1 MLIESEAVLD
11 TMLPKGVKDFLPGKA
26 PKIEYLDR
34 TLHDTFARWGFRP
47 VIPPSLEYLHV
58 LEKGLG
64 EGLREKTF
72 RFDDR
77 QSGRLVAFP
86 PDITPQVARIV
97 ATRMQDIP
105 LPLRLCYS
113 GRVLRHAEQQTGKDR
128 EIFQAGVEL
137 IGLESPEADAE
148 MIAMAVEC
156 LKALNAGEFTIDIGQ
171 VEFFRGVMAE
181 LPLPGRLARDV
192 QTAIAR
198 KDLSGLQ
205 GLLAEAPLN
214 DRAREEILALPRL
227 FGGREVLERADKAVI
242 NDRSRRA
249 LDNLYRVLDILE
261 VYGVEEHVTFDLGE
275 LRGLDYHTGIIFQ
288 GFLPGLGRA
297 VCSGGRYDDLTARY
311 GYPAPATG
319 FAFNLLNLLFALDR
333 AARQVPGRAAMC
345 CSSRPAATSSRPSGW
360 RVPCASGGIRW
371 RAISSPAIWM
381 PVSPMH
387 CACIFVTLLISEEKE
402 DRNPAPLP
410 GRPDRAAAGV
420 PGGSGALI
428 LSFES
433 FIRRIQPYGQC
444 GYRRR
449 PVGR

>member
-1 MLIESEAVLD
+1 MYFDAVLES
-11 TMLPKGVKDFLPGKA
+11 MLPKGVKDFLPGKA
-26 PKIEYLDR
+26 LKIAYLDR
-34 TLHDTFARWGFRP
+34 TLHDTFTRWCFRP
-47 VIPPSLEYLHV
+47 ILPPSLEYLHV

-97 ATRMQDIP
+97 ATRMREVP

-113 GRVLRHAEQQTGKDR
+113 GRVLRHTEQQAGKDR

-156 LKALNAGEFTIDIGQ
+156 LTLLGAGEFTIDIGQ

-181 LPLPGRLARDV
+181 LPVSGRLAHEV
-192 QTAIAR
+192 QLAISR

-205 GLLAEAPLN
+205 SLLAQAPLTE
-214 DRAREEILALPRL
+214 RAREEILALPRL
-227 FGGREVLERADKAVI
+227 FGGREVLARADAVVT

-249 LDNLYRVLDILE
+249 LDNLYRVLEILE
-261 VYGVEEHVTFDLGE
+261 VYNIEKHVTFDLGE

-288 GFLPGLGRA
+288 GYLPGLGRA
-297 VCSGGRYDDLTARY
+297 VCSGGRYDGLTARY
-311 GYPAPATG
+311 GSPAPATG

-333 AARQVPGRAAMC
+333 QLDQSAGQHSDILIFQAGSDKEPAQRLAQSLRQRGYSVARDMIPRDEE
-345 CSSRPAATSSRPSGW
+345 
-360 RVPCASGGIRW
+360 ASIAYALKMNFRY
-371 RAISSPAIWM
+371 I
-381 PVSPMH
+381 
-387 CACIFVTLLISEEKE
+387 LISGETEQE
-402 DRNPAPLP
+402 VRLLRLADHTERRLPYQAVLAP
-410 GRPDRAAAGV
+410 DF
-420 PGGSGALI
+420 I
-428 LSFES
+428 L
-433 FIRRIQPYGQC
+433 
-444 GYRRR
+444 
-449 PVGR
+449 